1 MDENKVWEQISNK
14 ITGESTNADDLAVEQ
29 WVHSSSEN
37 EQVFNRLLQM
47 WQHHPKPIRNNTTIY
62 RKYLHRKQQF
72 GKRKVVTPFMYY
84 AIRISAVLF
93 FLVAT
98 GFFVNQYVVNTEE
111 VVYQE
116 ISVPKGS
123 RTSMSLPDGSKV
135 WLSNNSSIKY
145 PAKFTGNTRELELS
159 GEAYL
164 EVSPNKKKPFIVA
177 IGENRIK
184 VTGTRFSITAY
195 PNDSIVRADL
205 IEGRIQFEIS
215 NGKGG
220 YHTYA
225 MKPSQSLIFNKASKS
240 LCETTVPRGF
250 YDYWYK
256 GIYEFRNES
265 LGDLAVKIDRIFNT
279 QIVFEDEILKSK
291 KFSGAIGINDNVFT
305 FIEAVKSTSIEPIEY
320 NYEKNK
326 LYVKLK

>member
-1 MDENKVWEQISNK
+1 MNENKVWEQISNK
-14 ITGESTNADDLAVEQ
+14 IAGESTNADDRAVEQ
-29 WVHSSSEN
+29 WLHSRVEN
-37 EQVFNRLLQM
+37 KQVFDRLLQM
-47 WQHHPKPIRNNTTIY
+47 WQYNPKQIRNNTTIY

-72 GKRKVVTPFMYY
+72 GKRKVVNPFMYY

-98 GFFVNQYVVNTEE
+98 GFFINQYIVSTEE
-111 VVYQE
+111 VVNQE

-123 RTSMSLPDGSKV
+123 RTSMNLPDGSKV
-135 WLSNNSSIKY
+135 WLSNNSSIRY
-145 PAKFTGNTRELELS
+145 PATFIGDTRELELS

-164 EVSPNKKKPFIVA
+164 EVSPNKKNPFIVT

-184 VTGTRFSITAY
+184 VTGTRFSLTAY

-205 IEGRIQFEIS
+205 IEGKIQFDIS

-220 YHTYA
+220 YHSYA

-240 LCETTVPRGF
+240 LVETTVPRGF

-256 GIYEFRNES
+256 GVYEFRNEK
-265 LGDLAVKIDRIFNT
+265 LEDLAVKIDRIYNT
-279 QIVFEDEILKSK
+279 QIVFEDEILKTK

-320 NYEKNK
+320 YYEKNK